1 MWRKAVNPLETVL
14 FTAARNSSALTC
26 RTRWRVLETA
36 AVYTDYVPNAKK
48 IIFSADT
55 PDTVSDLPPAS
66 SVLGTFT
73 LPKMVPK
80 RAGFEFVGCAAV
92 SGGEV
97 FVLPGEQIE
106 IYADTTFYA
115 VWKSSY
121 KMSLS
126 PNTLRNNTFESL
138 PNVTSAILLPKWR
151 WPISLVWSLSLWPRH
166 TERVGRWR
174 ICAPCT
180 SILRRGSRLRSAA
193 FDNTDRNI
201 SCIKIFVLRDLQM
214 ALSMCPAALRYS

>member
-1 MWRKAVNPLETVL
+1 MWRKAVNPLKTVL

-26 RTRWRVLETA
+26 RTRWRVLETT

-66 SVLGTFT
+66 SALGTFT
-73 LPKMVPK
+73 LPKTVPK
-80 RAGFEFVGCAAV
+80 RSGFEFVAGQPFRAGRLLFCRV
-92 SGGEV
+92 NRSR
-97 FVLPGEQIE
+97 FMRIRH
-106 IYADTTFYA
+106 F

-121 KMSLS
+121 KISLS
-126 PNTLRNNTFESL
+126 PITFRNNSFESL
-138 PNVTSAILLPKWR
+138 PNVPDGDFIAEVTLTNIDCMVAVSF
-151 WPISLVWSLSLWPRH
+151 WPRH

-193 FDNTDRNI
+193 FDNTDGNI

-214 ALSMCPAALRYS
+214 ALSMCPAAVRYS

>member
-1 MWRKAVNPLETVL
+1 MNPLETVL

-66 SVLGTFT
+66 SALGTFT
-73 LPKMVPK
+73 LPKTVPK
-80 RAGFEFVGCAAV
+80 RAGFEV
-92 SGGEV
+92 S
-97 FVLPGEQIE
+97 VLPGEQIE

-121 KMSLS
+121 KISLS
-126 PNTLRNNTFESL
+126 PITFRNNSFESH
-138 PNVTSAILLPKWR
+138 PNVPDGDFWTCALFNENIKEYTHN
-151 WPISLVWSLSLWPRH
+151 LWYNQRYNCN
-166 TERVGRWR
+166 VYW
-174 ICAPCT
+174 
-180 SILRRGSRLRSAA
+180 
-193 FDNTDRNI
+193 NI
-201 SCIKIFVLRDLQM
+201 PVLMLK
-214 ALSMCPAALRYS
+214 

>member
-1 MWRKAVNPLETVL
+1 M
-14 FTAARNSSALTC
+14 
-26 RTRWRVLETA
+26 ETA
-36 AVYTDYVPNAKK
+36 AVYTDYVPHAKK

-66 SVLGTFT
+66 SALGTFT

-80 RAGFEFVGCAAV
+80 WAGFEFIGCAAV

-126 PNTLRNNTFESL
+126 PNTLRNNTFEFL
-138 PNVTSAILLPKWR
+138 PNVPNGDFIAEVTLTNIACMVAIPLTATHGKGGQMTDLCTVYIDLAAGQSIT
-151 WPISLVWSLSLWPRH
+151 ISS
-166 TERVGRWR
+166 
-174 ICAPCT
+174 
-180 SILRRGSRLRSAA
+180 A

-214 ALSMCPAALRYS
+214 ALSMCPAAVRYS

>member
-1 MWRKAVNPLETVL
+1 MNPLETVL
-14 FTAARNSSALTC
+14 FTATRNSSALTC

-66 SVLGTFT
+66 SALGTFT

-97 FVLPGEQIE
+97 SVLPGEQIE

-121 KMSLS
+121 KISLS
-126 PNTLRNNTFESL
+126 PITFRNNSFESL
-138 PNVTSAILLPKWR
+138 PNVPDGDFIAEVTLTNIACM
-151 WPISLVWSLSLWPRH
+151 VAVSLWPRH

-180 SILRRGSRLRSAA
+180 LILRRGSRLRSAA
-193 FDNTDRNI
+193 FDNTDGNI
-201 SCIKIFVLRDLQM
+201 SCIKIFVPRDLQM
-214 ALSMCPAALRYS
+214 ALSMCPAAVRYS